1 MFHMII
7 RKALLTFG
15 VSLLTAAQIWVPA
28 AVRAEMLDTQTAL
41 RDQFPAPSDRER
53 LIVIV

>member
-1 MFHMII
+1 MII